1 MSADASL
8 WRSLA
13 GMAASAALVYLA
25 LGLALMVFQR
35 SLIYH
40 PQPRALG
47 DAGASLTLEVAATGD
62 VPGAR
67 LQITARPREGA
78 KALVYLG
85 GNAEDVSLNLPAF
98 ARAFPDHAIYLLHY
112 RGFGASSGKPS
123 EAALH
128 ADALALFDWVQARH
142 AQTAVVGRSLGTGVA
157 VRLARLRPVA
167 SLVLVTPYDSLQDI
181 AASTM
186 PLFPVRWMLFDKFES
201 WRDAPSVSAPTL
213 LIAAEHDE
221 VIANASTERLL
232 TRFRPG
238 VATLKRLAGTGHNSI
253 DASSGYL
260 AAMAAALDAAI

>member
-1 MSADASL
+1 MRA
-8 WRSLA
+8 
-13 GMAASAALVYLA
+13 AASALAWGAALYLA
-25 LGLALMVFQR
+25 LALVLMLLQR

-40 PQPRALG
+40 PQPRLLG
-47 DAGASLTLEVAATGD
+47 AQGQVESLVVPPSPG
-62 VPGAR
+62 VPGAT
-67 LQITARPREGA
+67 LQLSVRPHSGD
-78 KALVYLG
+78 KALIYFG
-85 GNAEDVSLNLPAF
+85 GNAEDVSLNLPSFERTF
-98 ARAFPDHAIYLLHY
+98 ADHAIYLLHY

-181 AASTM
+181 AARTM
-186 PLFPVRWMLFDKFES
+186 PLFPVRWMLIDKFES

-253 DASSGYL
+253 DGSPGYL
-260 AAMAAALDAAI
+260 AAMAAALGAAD